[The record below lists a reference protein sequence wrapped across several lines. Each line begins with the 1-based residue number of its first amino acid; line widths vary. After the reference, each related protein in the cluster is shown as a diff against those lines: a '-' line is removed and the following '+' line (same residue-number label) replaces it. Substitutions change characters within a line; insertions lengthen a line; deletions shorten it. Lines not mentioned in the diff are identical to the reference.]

1 MDPVIRLLNE
11 ASTDPEVISI
21 KITLYRIAKESEIA
35 KALIKASENGKDVIV
50 LMELRAR
57 FDEDN
62 NILWSSRL
70 EKAGCNVVYGFEN
83 YKTHSKVC
91 LITKVDSNNKI
102 SYITQV
108 ATGNYNEKTAK
119 LYTDFSF
126 MTKDNEIGK
135 DAKEIFDNILIGN
148 LEGDYKHLMVSPKS
162 MQEGLDKLIDEEI
175 RIQEETGEGYIRL
188 KMNSISDRKLIDKLS
203 EASNKGVKIDMM
215 VRGITCILPGIKGKT
230 ENIRIYQVVGRFLE
244 HHRIYQFGKGGK
256 IKLYISSADF
266 MTRNIRN
273 RMEVAVPIYDGTIR
287 KRILEFLDIMFADD
301 VKIREL
307 SSDGNYYKVENKENI
322 IAQDKLIEIA
332 IKRSQEK
339 ISREIPTNKD
349 NTKGDKRASES
360 NRKSEKSLKRKLGY
374 FLGKLFS

>member
-1 MDPVIRLLNE
+1 
-11 ASTDPEVISI
+11 
-21 KITLYRIAKESEIA
+21 
-35 KALIKASENGKDVIV
+35 
-50 LMELRAR
+50 MELRAR

-91 LITKVDSNNKI
+91 LITKVDSDDKI

-126 MTKDNEIGK
+126 MTANADIGK

-148 LEGDYKHLMVSPKS
+148 LEGDYKHLLVSPKS

-175 RIQEETGEGYIRL
+175 RVQEETGEGYIRL

-244 HHRIYQFGKGGK
+244 HHRIYQFGKGGR
-256 IKLYISSADF
+256 INLYISSADF

-273 RMEVAVPIYDGTIR
+273 RMEVAVPINDSTI
-287 KRILEFLDIMFADD
+287 KERILNFLDIMFADD
-301 VKIREL
+301 VKIRQL
-307 SSDGNYYKVENKENI
+307 GPNGNYYKLENKKNL

-332 IKRSQEK
+332 IKRSEEK
-339 ISREIPTNKD
+339 NKENKSSARI
-349 NTKGDKRASES
+349 NTLGQKKLDKAT
-360 NRKSEKSLKRKLGY
+360 KKDKKTPGQKLAD
-374 FLGKLFS
+374 LFARIFS